1 MWITFIGRITS
12 PISTVNDMSYIPFSV
27 IKAIHDDIHS
37 AEPHAPVR
45 PYRPLRD
52 RAVVRVIRRLFV
64 LPEQDVCQAEDR
76 DRGTTVAGPARAC

>member
-1 MWITFIGRITS
+1 
-12 PISTVNDMSYIPFSV
+12 MSYIPFSV

-45 PYRPLRD
+45 PHRPLRD
-52 RAVVRVIRRLFV
+52 RSVMRVIRRLFD
-64 LPEQDVCQAEDR
+64 LPATEVCQAEVR

>member
-1 MWITFIGRITS
+1 MWITFIGRITCL
-12 PISTVNDMSYIPFSV
+12 ISTVEGMSYIPFSV

-45 PYRPLRD
+45 PHRPLHQRP
-52 RAVVRVIRRLFV
+52 VLRVIHRLFV
-64 LPEQDVCQAEDR
+64 REQDVCQAEDR

>member
-1 MWITFIGRITS
+1 M
-12 PISTVNDMSYIPFSV
+12 YIPFSM
-27 IKAIHDDIHS
+27 IKAIHEDIHS

-52 RAVVRVIRRLFV
+52 RSVIRVVRRLFDR
-64 LPEQDVCQAEDR
+64 PTSEVCQAEVR